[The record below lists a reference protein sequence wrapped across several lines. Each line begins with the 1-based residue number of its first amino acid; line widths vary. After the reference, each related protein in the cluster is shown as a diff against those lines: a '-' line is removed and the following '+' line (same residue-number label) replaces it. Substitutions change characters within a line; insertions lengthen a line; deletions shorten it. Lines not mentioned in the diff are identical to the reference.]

1 MRTLPLCLVSLL
13 IFLAGPHA
21 LSGEPVR
28 PPIQVRLSAL
38 SAGDSWQPPPGIAV
52 ETQDTDLDGVDGP
65 RVKAVRGAIDRALAA
80 RGIPVAK
87 EGSHVLNFR
96 VSSAPSPAP
105 PDEPEAGALPPRP
118 SPGER
123 YRPVEV
129 TNQVTVPLDPKNDA
143 GVSSDFAIS
152 FMLFVP
158 GEKPV
163 WHATVT
169 ASGEVG
175 NPTGLL
181 SEMTR
186 VAMAALGA
194 SEERSFTVTCAAAT
208 AEQGGSCQP

>member
-1 MRTLPLCLVSLL
+1 MRILPLCLASLL
-13 IFLAGPHA
+13 VFLAGPHA
-21 LSGEPVR
+21 QSGEPTR
-28 PPIQVRLSAL
+28 PPIQLRLSAV
-38 SAGDSWQPPPGIAV
+38 SAGEPWRPPSGIV
-52 ETQDTDLDGVDGP
+52 IETQDTDLDGIDGP
-65 RVKAVRGAIDRALAA
+65 RVTAVRDAINRALTA
-80 RGIPVAK
+80 RGIPVAGD
-87 EGSHVLNFR
+87 GSHVLNFR

-105 PDEPEAGALPPRP
+105 PDEPDVGGGPPRP

-158 GEKPV
+158 GEEPV
-163 WHATVT
+163 WNATVT
-169 ASGEVG
+169 ASGEVET
-175 NPTGLL
+175 PSDLL

-208 AEQGGSCQP
+208 AERGGSCQP